1 MTAHSCSITMLPW
14 RGSRR
19 IWQLPRGW
27 ARYVSLVCLI
37 FYFYFFF
44 LSLILSYPCFSVGG
58 LLYYSFLTSLVGWF
72 ADVTLVFPAAGGFLC
87 RTTGLLLPCCIRMA
101 GQGSCLALVSRFCMS
116 AHWLL
121 FNRCIVLRDAP
132 LSISISIYIL
142 ILSPVYPPTHIL
154 LSGCTYFLSSR
165 TYLLP
170 FLDGSVPTVGI

>member
-1 MTAHSCSITMLPW
+1 MLPW

-27 ARYVSLVCLI
+27 ARYVSLVSLN
-37 FYFYFFF
+37 FFVF
-44 LSLILSYPCFSVGG
+44 FSSLLLLSSPCFSVGG

-132 LSISISIYIL
+132 LSISISISSYS
-142 ILSPVYPPTHIL
+142 LSCIPAHPHTSVGLHIL
-154 LSGCTYFLSSR
+154 LVFPHIFVTLFGWIGAHR
-165 TYLLP
+165 WN
-170 FLDGSVPTVGI
+170 